1 MARTMLH
8 TSITVGDMDESIDFY
23 ETHFGMKTTKRR
35 RIDDNDAE
43 IAFLESPGVD
53 ATLELTCWDDKDV
66 DDLTEGD
73 LLDHIAFAVDDAE
86 AAVEELRGA
95 GVTVEH
101 EPYTLSGSGS
111 TLAFVR
117 DPNGIWIELIER

>member
-1 MARTMLH
+1 MPRKMLH

-23 ETHFGMKTTKRR
+23 ETHFGMKLARRR

-53 ATLELTCWDDKDV
+53 AALELTCWDDKET

-73 LLDHIAFAVDDAE
+73 LLDHIAFAVDDAQ
-86 AAVEELRGA
+86 AAVEELREA

>member
-1 MARTMLH
+1 MPRKMLH

-23 ETHFGMKTTKRR
+23 ETHFGMKLARRR

-43 IAFLESPGVD
+43 IAFLESPGLDV
-53 ATLELTCWDDKDV
+53 ALELTCWDDKGV
-66 DDLTEGD
+66 EDLVEGD
-73 LLDHIAFAVDDAE
+73 LLDHIAFSVDDAE
-86 AAVEELRGA
+86 AAVEELREA
-95 GVTVEH
+95 GVTIEH